1 MGEGR
6 FEAIE
11 GAGHRDLH
19 RVTVPEAAQ
28 TLGVTES
35 AVRKRVQ
42 RGQIPHDKEDNGRV
56 YVYLDP
62 NESRSSSGKVRE
74 GHTSQSRPSGPG
86 QSRDSY
92 LRSLEDRV
100 AFLEEQVRRQTD
112 IIAGLVQRVPE
123 LEAPATP
130 EPPQDAP
137 QTGADVPEG
146 SEPRPASEDA
156 QEAPEPH
163 SWWRRWF
170 GFE

>member
-1 MGEGR
+1 MGEEH
-6 FEAIE
+6 EAI
-11 GAGHRDLH
+11 GSAGHRDLH
-19 RVTVPEAAQ
+19 RVTVTEAAAM
-28 TLGVTES
+28 LGVTES

-62 NESRSSSGKVRE
+62 RESRPMSGKVPQ
-74 GHTSQSRPSGPG
+74 GHAPRSRPPGPG

-92 LRSLEDRV
+92 VLSLEERV
-100 AFLEEQVRRQTD
+100 GFLEEQLRRQTD

-123 LEAPATP
+123 LEAA
-130 EPPQDAP
+130 Q
-137 QTGADVPEG
+137 
-146 SEPRPASEDA
+146 EPRESPHTAAEDA
-156 QEAPEPH
+156 GGVEDPFAEEVRPER